1 MNTTVENKNTA
12 KKRKRASLN
21 TRRARMGWLFV
32 LPFIL
37 GLVFVYLPVI
47 VESIS
52 YSLADYNVIPA
63 VQGGGYTLTWVGF
76 DNYKEV
82 FSLN

>member
-1 MNTTVENKNTA
+1 MNTTVDTNKQT

-21 TRRARMGWLFV
+21 TRRARMGWIFV

-37 GLVFVYLPVI
+37 GLVLVYLPVI

-52 YSLADYNVIPA
+52 YSLADTTRFLLYRAAVIRLL
-63 VQGGGYTLTWVGF
+63 G
-76 DNYKEV
+76 
-82 FSLN
+82 